1 MAPILG
7 RLAGVVHYS
16 IDSNTSDLVGKGARA
31 RMIIALV
38 ELLPSQGSR
47 QSILEILRIAQRG
60 ARTKAACI
68 GCDIYETV
76 DTSRKILYLEQWR
89 NVEDLHR
96 HIQSSVYLRVLNA
109 MDLSAEPPTVVF
121 HKVSDTKS
129 MELIESLRSSAL
141 HAGTWE

>member
-1 MAPILG
+1 MAPILA
-7 RLAGVVHYS
+7 RLANVLHHY
-16 IDSNTSDLVGKGARA
+16 IDSSNSDPIEKGARA

-38 ELLPSQGSR
+38 ELLPSPGSK
-47 QSILEILRIAQRG
+47 QSILEILRIAQRS
-60 ARTKAACI
+60 ARTKAACV

-76 DTSRKILYLEQWR
+76 DTSHKILYLEQWR
-89 NVEDLHR
+89 NVEALHR

-129 MELIESLRSSAL
+129 MDLIESLRGGAL
-141 HAGTWE
+141 HADTWK

>member
-1 MAPILG
+1 MVPILA
-7 RLAGVVHYS
+7 RLAGVLHYY
-16 IDSNTSDLVGKGARA
+16 IDSNSSDPIGKGARA

-38 ELLPSQGSR
+38 ELLPSPGSK
-47 QSILEILRIAQRG
+47 QSILEILRIAQRS
-60 ARTKAACI
+60 ARTKAACV

-76 DTSRKILYLEQWR
+76 DTSHKILYLEQWR

-129 MELIESLRSSAL
+129 MDLIESLRGSAL
-141 HAGTWE
+141 HADTWK